1 LELSHIFRRDT
12 FGSLSCIYWYHP
24 NTLHYIVTKQTLG
37 SLEGTTMVCILPSTP
52 RTYSS
57 QGCSTTISRVA
68 PLRSPAH
75 DDILNNA
82 RGNNNSIMH
91 TEWVALYE
99 NFSSTEQQTNTI
111 NIWGTALGV
120 KAITLSNKTL
130 ELLVLQYYHM
140 RMDFVLPPLGGPH

>member
-1 LELSHIFRRDT
+1 MYVLEIVSPSTVIFCRRGVKIRHYKTNFYLELSHIFRRDT
-12 FGSLSCIYWYHP
+12 FGSLSRIYWYHP

-82 RGNNNSIMH
+82 RGTNNS
-91 TEWVALYE
+91 TCAL
-99 NFSSTEQQTNTI
+99 NGQLCMKISVPLNSRQT
-111 NIWGTALGV
+111 L
-120 KAITLSNKTL
+120 
-130 ELLVLQYYHM
+130 
-140 RMDFVLPPLGGPH
+140 